1 MSQWLTPLVPEL
13 VSLASNFLAFKVIP
27 PKKNLTYD
35 FCQTFT
41 SCSSFSVLKYK
52 IKRIPYWY
60 LISRFWRDSI
70 SRGFIFA
77 ISILLIILLPGRARA
92 CVNDASNRAQ

>member
-41 SCSSFSVLKYK
+41 SCYLSFSVLKYK

-60 LISRFWRDSI
+60 LISRVLN
-70 SRGFIFA
+70 FA
-77 ISILLIILLPGRARA
+77 ILTRQYFAGFYFRDFNTTNNITPWTCTCLR
-92 CVNDASNRAQ
+92 